1 MRNLTVIKGQ
11 KQDYFVIVFAI
22 ILVAIVFAIV
32 YIYFTAKPAQ
42 VVQTPP
48 ITATIVPT
56 ETLPPIPF
64 PVQYDYA
71 AQDRL
76 AKIVAQRPPLSQSDS
91 QQKTTMLNTI
101 LQGFNSGVLYE
112 TDNVRIEY
120 VQSADLFMAE
130 IKTINIV
137 KAKAEATSWFLSKGL
152 SQKGICNLPVM
163 FFLDPE
169 VSQALQ
175 GQDIIFSPLPNGC

>member
-1 MRNLTVIKGQ
+1 MRNLNLIRGQ
-11 KQDYFVIVFAI
+11 KQDYFVILFAV
-22 ILVAIVFAIV
+22 ILVVIVLSIV
-32 YIYFTAKPAQ
+32 YISFTAKPSQ
-42 VVQTPP
+42 VVQTPSP
-48 ITATIVPT
+48 TATIPT

-71 AQDRL
+71 AEDRL
-76 AKIVAQRPPLSQSDS
+76 AKIITQRPPLSQSDS

-101 LQGFNSGVLYE
+101 LHGFNSGVLYE

-130 IKTINIV
+130 IKTTSFV
-137 KAKAEATSWFLSKGL
+137 KAKAEATSWFLSQGL
-152 SQKGICNLPVM
+152 SQKGICTLPVM

-175 GQDIIFSPLPNGC
+175 GQDIIFSPLPNSC